1 MAVKQIQDEML
12 LRMIAQEA
20 GLEEELPVFVMIH
33 VGKPDGSV
41 ESLSYP
47 KDKVIGVGSLYALMK
62 DNLES
67 LQSCGKAMEKYL
79 AQLNHFA
86 AHLAEELNG
95 KVQGHPGSTGE
106 HRTGTDST
114 TGGAAG
120 KKEKNP
126 QSQ

>member
-20 GLEEELPVFVMIH
+20 GLGEELPVFVMIH
-33 VGKPDGSV
+33 VGKPDGGV
-41 ESLSYP
+41 ESISYP
-47 KDKVIGVGSLYALMK
+47 QDKVIGVDSLYALMK

-67 LQSCGKAMEKYL
+67 LQSCGKAMETYL

-95 KVQGHPGSTGE
+95 KIQGDTGSAGE
-106 HRTGTDST
+106 HRAGTDPAG
-114 TGGAAG
+114 GGAAG
-120 KKEKNP
+120 KEETGPKG
-126 QSQ
+126 Q